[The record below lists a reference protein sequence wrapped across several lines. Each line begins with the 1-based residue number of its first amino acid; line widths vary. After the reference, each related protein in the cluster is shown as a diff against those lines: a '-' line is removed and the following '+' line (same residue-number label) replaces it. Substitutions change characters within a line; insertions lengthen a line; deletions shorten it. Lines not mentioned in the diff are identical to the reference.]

1 MIYFFDIVC
10 FKNKKKRTHS
20 NLYVT
25 EVTNRVNNS
34 RSNNNNNRQTE
45 KNLFRYLH
53 KHTGT

>member
-34 RSNNNNNRQTE
+34 SNNNNNRQTE